1 VDKDFRVDKNNKTV
15 SVKQPLPLPEGVEN
29 SAIEIITEDNTD
41 KEIVINTGISA
52 VVAEEDSD
60 LLFDVVESMPQF
72 PGGDMALHQFIGN
85 NLIYPVK
92 AQESGIQGRVI
103 LQFEIDEKGEI
114 HNIVVVRSISKELDE
129 EAIRILKSMPK
140 WIPGKQRGKAVKVK
154 YTLPIS
160 FRLK

>member
-1 VDKDFRVDKNNKTV
+1 
-15 SVKQPLPLPEGVEN
+15 
-29 SAIEIITEDNTD
+29 
-41 KEIVINTGISA
+41 
-52 VVAEEDSD
+52 
-60 LLFDVVESMPQF
+60 MPQF